1 MEQNFKPNGA
11 QTANIRH
18 QPSVCLTAGF
28 PAELLQSVLPQLAG
42 MKLPQ
47 CFAGGRFNRQ
57 GADRTL

>member
-1 MEQNFKPNGA
+1 MEQNCKPNGTR
-11 QTANIRH
+11 TADIRH

-28 PAELLQSVLPQLAG
+28 PAELLQSVLPQFAG